1 MKYLLLLLCSLPLGA
16 QKTHEYCAPC
26 HAEQVADLQTHP
38 HFAKGLSCDACHG
51 QSVKHRT
58 STGAASPDR
67 VAAPDE
73 VPALCGTCH
82 PAQKKAYLTTKHA
95 ALVMERTQVKSA
107 NCATC
112 HGVHSLRTAKQTQQ
126 QCLKCH
132 TMLPASCKPEAT
144 CVSCHVPHTMTAK
157 R

>member
-1 MKYLLLLLCSLPLGA
+1 MKHLLLLLCCLPLLA

-26 HAEQVADLQTHP
+26 HAEQVSDLETHA

-58 STGAASPDR
+58 STGAASPDK

-82 PAQKKAYLTTKHA
+82 PSQKKEYLTTKHA
-95 ALVMERTQVKSA
+95 ALVMSRAAVKSA

-112 HGVHSLRTAKQTQQ
+112 HGVHSLRTAKQMQQ
-126 QCLKCH
+126 QCVKCH
-132 TMLPASCKPEAT
+132 TTLPASCKPET
-144 CVSCHVPHTMTAK
+144 SCA
-157 R
+157 

>member
-1 MKYLLLLLCSLPLGA
+1 MKYLLLALYASSLFA
-16 QKTHEYCAPC
+16 QKTHEFCAPC
-26 HAEQVADLQTHP
+26 HAEQVGDFQTHP

-82 PAQKKAYLTTKHA
+82 PAQKKEYLTTKHA
-95 ALVMERTQVKSA
+95 TLVMS
-107 NCATC
+107 
-112 HGVHSLRTAKQTQQ
+112 HSSSVFPVLARQRSRLIPRVA
-126 QCLKCH
+126 
-132 TMLPASCKPEAT
+132 
-144 CVSCHVPHTMTAK
+144 
-157 R
+157 

>member
-1 MKYLLLLLCSLPLGA
+1 MKYLFFLLCAVSLWA

-26 HAEQVADLQTHP
+26 HGEQVTDFQTHP
-38 HFAKGLSCDACHG
+38 HSAKGLSCDACHG
-51 QSVKHRT
+51 ESVKHRT

-82 PAQKKAYLTTKHA
+82 PAQKKDYLTSKHA
-95 ALVMERTQVKSA
+95 ALVMSHAKVKSA

-112 HGVHSLRTAKQTQQ
+112 HGVHALRTVKQTQQ
-126 QCLKCH
+126 QCQKCH
-132 TMLPASCKPEAT
+132 VTLPASCKSDVS
-144 CVSCHVPHTMTAK
+144 CVSCHSPHTMTAK

>member
-1 MKYLLLLLCSLPLGA
+1 MKYLVLLLCTLPLAA

-38 HFAKGLSCDACHG
+38 HFAKGISCDACHG
-51 QSVKHRT
+51 QSVMHRT

-82 PAQKKAYLTTKHA
+82 AAQKKEYLITKHA
-95 ALVMERTQVKSA
+95 ALVLARAAAKSP
-107 NCATC
+107 NCTTC
-112 HGVHSLRTAKQTQQ
+112 HGVHSLRTAQETQQ
-126 QCLKCH
+126 QCVKCH
-132 TMLPASCKPEAT
+132 AVLPASCKPGAG
-144 CVSCHVPHTMTAK
+144 CVSCHVPHLLAAK
-157 R
+157 L